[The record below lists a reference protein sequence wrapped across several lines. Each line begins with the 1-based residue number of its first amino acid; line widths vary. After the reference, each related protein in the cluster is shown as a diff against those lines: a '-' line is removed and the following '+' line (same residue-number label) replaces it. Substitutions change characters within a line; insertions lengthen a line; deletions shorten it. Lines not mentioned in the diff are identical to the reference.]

1 MENFNLKTGMSAEK
15 TDVVTTSNTAKA
27 YGSGSIDVYAT
38 PAMIGLMEGASL
50 SCVDKVLPEGM
61 STVGTKVEIKHL
73 AATPLG
79 MKVTAKAEL
88 VNIEGKKLLFNV
100 QAIDERGKIGEGTHE
115 RFIIDIEKFLQKTKE
130 K

>member
-1 MENFNLKTGMSAEK
+1 MTYDKSETVTEK
-15 TDVVTTSNTAKA
+15 NTAKA
-27 YGSGSIDVYAT
+27 YGSGSIEVYAT

-50 SCVDKVLPEGM
+50 ATVDSILPEGL

-79 MKVTAKAEL
+79 LKVTAHAEL
-88 VNIEGKKLLFNV
+88 VEIDGKRLLFKV
-100 QAIDERGKIGEGTHE
+100 EASDEKGKIGEGIHE
-115 RFIIDIEKFLQKTKE
+115 RFIIDVDKFLQKTKN